1 MLSCLLV
8 FKKRQNELDISLSSH
23 YSFFLFSTQIAVFC
37 LLIFKAN
44 SVDEINV
51 FMQIAMLLKLLL
63 L

>member
-1 MLSCLLV
+1 LLIGL
-8 FKKRQNELDISLSSH
+8 KKRQNELDVSLSSH
-23 YSFFLFSTQIAVFC
+23 PSFFIFLFSTQIAVFC

>member
-1 MLSCLLV
+1 
-8 FKKRQNELDISLSSH
+8 
-23 YSFFLFSTQIAVFC
+23 